1 MGRREGKIGFWEAF
15 SIGVG
20 GMIGG
25 GIFAVLGLSIQ
36 LSHGGAPVA
45 FLLAGLIALATAY
58 SYAKLS
64 RRYPSEGGTIEFL
77 VRAFGT
83 GVLSGGLNVMLLA
96 SYVVMISLYSYAFG
110 SYGASLVGSN
120 PLIKHALITLVI
132 AAFTA
137 VNALGAVVSG
147 RAEDALVGFKL
158 AVLILVVGAGMLF
171 VDWGRLAPSNWPG
184 PVSLVAGGMI
194 IFLAYEGFELIANAG
209 QDVEDPDVL
218 PKAFYAAVL
227 VVITVYVLVAVV
239 TVGNLPYDVI
249 IKARDY
255 ALAMAAKPSLGEVGF
270 VLVAAAAL
278 ASTSSAINATLYGT
292 ARASYMV
299 AKYGQ
304 LPKAVEKPIWRQ
316 AYEGLI
322 MISLASL
329 VLANTADLEE
339 ISAAGSGGFLLIFLT
354 VNLAALKLRREARV
368 NPAVACVGAGATAA
382 ALAILTYRMATIAPE
397 KLVVFAVIL
406 ASSFTIEYLYR
417 KLTGREI
424 AEYVDHRLKQREENI
439 RRWFEWVP
447 RLIHHLRQEFRDAEI
462 YLVGSIARGEEHA
475 AHDVDILVV
484 TENPPKSPEEERNV
498 ERRVKERAGLTPQ
511 HPVDIHFTHRK
522 KKEESLKK
530 AKHYREVG
538 GATGGS

>member
-25 GIFAVLGLSIQ
+25 GIFAVLGLSVQ
-36 LSHGGAPVA
+36 LSHGGAPIA
-45 FLLAGLIALATAY
+45 FLLAGLIALTTAY

-110 SYGASLVGSN
+110 SYGASLIGSN
-120 PLIKHALITLVI
+120 PLLKHVFITLVI
-132 AAFTA
+132 VVFTV

-184 PVSLVAGGMI
+184 PVSLIAGGMI

-227 VVITVYVLVAVV
+227 VVITVYVLVAIV

-249 IKARDY
+249 LRARDY
-255 ALAMAAKPSLGEVGF
+255 ALAMAAKPSLGQVGF

-304 LPKAVEKPIWRQ
+304 LPKAVEKPLWKQ

-329 VLANTADLEE
+329 ILANTADLEE

-354 VNLAALKLRREARV
+354 VNLAALRLRKEAKA
-368 NPAVACVGAGATAA
+368 NPVITGIGAVATAA
-382 ALAILTYRMATIAPE
+382 ALAILTYRMITIAPE
-397 KLVVFAVIL
+397 KLVVFIVIL
-406 ASSFTIEYLYR
+406 IASFIIEYAYR
-417 KLTGREI
+417 KATGREI
-424 AEYVDHRLKQREENI
+424 AEYVDHRLRQREENI
-439 RRWFEWVP
+439 KHWFEWVP
-447 RLIHHLRQEFRDAEI
+447 KLIHHIKQEFRDAEV
-462 YLVGSIARGEEHA
+462 YLVGSIVRGEEHA
-475 AHDVDILVV
+475 AHDVDILVI
-484 TENPPKSPEEERNV
+484 TENPPKTPEEEKEV
-498 ERRVKERAGLTPQ
+498 EARIKERAGLTPQ
-511 HPVDIHFTHRK
+511 HPADIHFTHKHR
-522 KKEESLKK
+522 KEESLKK
-530 AKHYREVG
+530 AKHYKKV
-538 GATGGS
+538 

>member
-1 MGRREGKIGFWEAF
+1 MGRREGRIGFWEAF

-36 LSHGGAPVA
+36 LSHGGAPIA
-45 FLLAGLIALATAY
+45 FLLAGLIALTTAY

-83 GVLSGGLNVMLLA
+83 GVLTGGLNVMLLA

-110 SYGASLVGSN
+110 SYGASLVGPNN
-120 PLIKHALITLVI
+120 PILKHALITLVI
-132 AAFTA
+132 IAFTV
-137 VNALGAVVSG
+137 VNALGAVISG

-158 AVLILVVGAGMLF
+158 AILVLVVGAGLLF
-171 VDWGRLAPSNWPG
+171 VDWGRIGPSNWPG

-218 PKAFYAAVL
+218 PKAFYSAVL

-249 IKARDY
+249 LKARDY
-255 ALAMAAKPSLGEVGF
+255 ALAMAAKPSLGQAGF

-304 LPKAVEKPIWRQ
+304 LPKAVEKPLWRQ
-316 AYEGLI
+316 AYEGLV
-322 MISLASL
+322 MISIASL
-329 VLANTADLEE
+329 ILANTADLEE

-354 VNLAALKLRREARV
+354 VNLAALKLRRETRA
-368 NPAVACVGAGATAA
+368 NPVVAGVGAAATAA
-382 ALAILTYRMATIAPE
+382 ALAILTYRMVTTAPE
-397 KLVVFAVIL
+397 KLVVFVAVL
-406 ASSFTIEYLYR
+406 VTSFIIEYVYR
-417 KLTGREI
+417 KATGREI
-424 AEYVDHRLKQREENI
+424 AEFIDHRLRQREENI

-447 RLIHHLRQEFRDAEI
+447 KLVHHIKQEFRDAEVYI
-462 YLVGSIARGEEHA
+462 VGSLARGEEHA

-484 TENPPKSPEEERNV
+484 TENPPRSPEEEREV
-498 ERRVKERAGLTPQ
+498 LRRVKERAELTPQ
-511 HPVDIHFTHRK
+511 HPADIHFTHKRR
-522 KKEESLKK
+522 KEESLRR
-530 AKHYREVG
+530 AKHYREVRPN
-538 GATGGS
+538 A